1 MGEAPVL
8 VRRQKEHEKVWPRAW
23 IVFSKRKEG
32 RAGKQLRD
40 WLVQIMLVGSG
51 LQGLSLAVCQLALG
65 DLGQRGW
72 CVRVK

>member
-51 LQGLSLAVCQLALG
+51 L
-65 DLGQRGW
+65 
-72 CVRVK
+72 

>member
-1 MGEAPVL
+1 MLHHTGPHGGSTSFGQEA
-8 VRRQKEHEKVWPRAW
+8 EGDEKVWPRAW

-51 LQGLSLAVCQLALG
+51 L
-65 DLGQRGW
+65 
-72 CVRVK
+72 